1 MRIIYDRNTESD
13 YYDCMQ
19 KYTEDRETT
28 YKRKELQEETLP
40 FKKVFEDTTYS
51 VGLGLLSPKYSIYH
65 TRTFIIGFCGEL
77 ILSLEKELVMPECG
91 KDRIKEYYYGY
102 ENIMSQIEL
111 AHASPTKYQSRHL
124 KKWELKTPTAY
135 YENVKTVLD
144 KLNKKAVEELFEIT
158 PIWSL
163 YRGYCH
169 DEVIFKTDPLLK
181 RYNFQT
187 VYSPPNAYQKLES
200 YLYNVARPLK
210 PIPEI
215 SDEIMAEAKG
225 FNKYSFRKDKS
236 K

>member
-1 MRIIYDRNTESD
+1 MRIIYDRDTESD

-28 YKRKELQEETLP
+28 YNRKFSRTKTYPTLELYKENNQ
-40 FKKVFEDTTYS
+40 K
-51 VGLGLLSPKYSIYH
+51 LGIGIFSPKYSEFSNEI
-65 TRTFIIGFCGEL
+65 FIIGFCGEL
-77 ILSLEKELVMPECG
+77 ILCLEKTKWDTRKNP
-91 KDRIKEYYYGY
+91 EYYYGY
-102 ENIMSQIEL
+102 DNIIEQIVLSHETPRRQ
-111 AHASPTKYQSRHL
+111 AKKHVR
-124 KKWELKTPTAY
+124 KWELKCPPSY
-135 YENVKTVLD
+135 YDKVKTAITQTQPKFID
-144 KLNKKAVEELFEIT
+144 KLFEAT
-158 PIWSL
+158 PIWKL
-163 YRGYCH
+163 NMGYYH
-169 DEVIFKTDPLLK
+169 DEIKVSNDPLLK